1 MDNFEIFGPTVD
13 DCCEIGIY
21 HFGPTVHSTRKMN
34 NFQIFGPTVD
44 QNCEVDNFEF
54 FGPTVDNYCEMG
66 IYHFGPTVDNGH
78 FHIFGHTVFI
88 SLVILHFVF
97 FRS

>member
-21 HFGPTVHSTRKMN
+21 HFGPTVHSARKMN

-44 QNCEVDNFEF
+44 
-54 FGPTVDNYCEMG
+54 
-66 IYHFGPTVDNGH
+66 
-78 FHIFGHTVFI
+78 
-88 SLVILHFVF
+88 
-97 FRS
+97 